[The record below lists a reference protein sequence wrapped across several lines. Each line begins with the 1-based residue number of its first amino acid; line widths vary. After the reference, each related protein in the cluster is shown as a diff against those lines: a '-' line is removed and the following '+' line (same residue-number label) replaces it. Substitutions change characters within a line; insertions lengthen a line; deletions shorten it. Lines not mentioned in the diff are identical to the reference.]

1 MAIAD
6 KVLTRRFLRRG
17 ARYGRKSGSSGL
29 ERDGRS
35 LAIASKVLTRRLLR
49 RGARYGRKSG
59 SIGLRRDGQT
69 LAIASKVFTRRLL
82 RRGARYGRK
91 SRLVTLS
98 AFTGFGSLRLR
109 PLCTG
114 SGLVNGEPPM
124 IIAVFN
130 SVPQFALT

>member
-1 MAIAD
+1 MGVNQNISVLRRDDRDLTIAT
-6 KVLTRRFLRRG
+6 KVLTRRF
-17 ARYGRKSGSSGL
+17 
-29 ERDGRS
+29 
-35 LAIASKVLTRRLLR
+35 LR